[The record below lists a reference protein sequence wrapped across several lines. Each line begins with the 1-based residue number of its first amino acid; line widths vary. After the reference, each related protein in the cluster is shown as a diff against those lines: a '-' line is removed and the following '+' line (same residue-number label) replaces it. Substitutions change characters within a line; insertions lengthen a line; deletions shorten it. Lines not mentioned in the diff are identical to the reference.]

1 VEAISTKRRKRPQY
15 LHQLSQPQQEKKMN
29 PALLINIIQS
39 LVMDKAQSL
48 AVEHVTKAIDD
59 NLNDTQKKMLD
70 YVVEEMPD
78 NSFKSIKDL
87 FG

>member
-1 VEAISTKRRKRPQY
+1 MQY
-15 LHQLSQPQQEKKMN
+15 LHQKNQPKKEKKMN

-39 LVMDKAQSL
+39 LVMDTAQNL

-87 FG
+87 FS

>member
-1 VEAISTKRRKRPQY
+1 
-15 LHQLSQPQQEKKMN
+15 MN

-39 LVMDKAQSL
+39 LVVDKAQNL
-48 AVEHVTKAIDD
+48 AVEHVQKAIDD

-70 YVVEEMPD
+70 YVVEEMPE

-87 FG
+87 FS

>member
-1 VEAISTKRRKRPQY
+1 MQF
-15 LHQLSQPQQEKKMN
+15 LHQLSQPQHEKKMN

-39 LVMDKAQSL
+39 LVVDKAQSL

-59 NLNDTQKKMLD
+59 NLNDNQKKLLD
-70 YVVEEMPD
+70 CVVEEMPD

-87 FG
+87 FS

>member
-1 VEAISTKRRKRPQY
+1 MQY
-15 LHQLSQPQQEKKMN
+15 LHQKNQPKKEKKMN

-39 LVMDKAQSL
+39 LIVDKAQNL

-87 FG
+87 FS

>member
-1 VEAISTKRRKRPQY
+1 MQY
-15 LHQLSQPQQEKKMN
+15 HLRQLSQPQQEKKMN

-39 LVMDKAQSL
+39 LVVDKAQSL

-70 YVVEEMPD
+70 YVVEDMPD

-87 FG
+87 FS

>member
-1 VEAISTKRRKRPQY
+1 MQY
-15 LHQLSQPQQEKKMN
+15 LHHISQPKKENKMN

-39 LVMDKAQSL
+39 LIVDKAQNL

-87 FG
+87 FS

>member
-1 VEAISTKRRKRPQY
+1 MQY
-15 LHQLSQPQQEKKMN
+15 LHQKNQPKKEKKMN

-39 LVMDKAQSL
+39 LVVDKAQSL

-87 FG
+87 FS

>member
-1 VEAISTKRRKRPQY
+1 
-15 LHQLSQPQQEKKMN
+15 MN

-39 LVMDKAQSL
+39 LVVDKAQSL
-48 AVEHVTKAIDD
+48 AVEHVTKAIDG

-87 FG
+87 FS